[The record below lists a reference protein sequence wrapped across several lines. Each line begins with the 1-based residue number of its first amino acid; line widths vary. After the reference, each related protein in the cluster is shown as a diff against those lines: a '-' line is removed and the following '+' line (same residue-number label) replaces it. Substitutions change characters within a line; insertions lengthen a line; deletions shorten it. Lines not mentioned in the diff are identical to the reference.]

1 MASGND
7 ETYKEWFERE
17 DRKSR
22 EKIERYNEETKEY
35 MKITIIPG
43 IIIVLFITIML
54 GSIDGQ
60 GTSILIG
67 LIIGCLMG
75 SLPAVCVWAVRD
87 SRKPA
92 TFGQVM
98 NYVHQIN
105 NTTFTVCKCPTC
117 GSQNTSS
124 ISTGNRLAS
133 TAMWGV
139 ASGKIGKTKKCN
151 TCNYMW

>member
-1 MASGND
+1 MANDND

-17 DRKSR
+17 DRKKR
-22 EKIERYNEETKEY
+22 EEIERYNEKTKEY
-35 MKITIIPG
+35 MVNTA
-43 IIIVLFITIML
+43 
-54 GSIDGQ
+54 
-60 GTSILIG
+60 
-67 LIIGCLMG
+67 IIGGVITVFFTLMAATAGALSAFLSFLVIG
-75 SLPAVCVWAVRD
+75 SFSVVFVVYVWAERN

-92 TFGQVM
+92 TFGQLM

-133 TAMWGV
+133 TAMWGM

-151 TCNYMW
+151 DCNYMW